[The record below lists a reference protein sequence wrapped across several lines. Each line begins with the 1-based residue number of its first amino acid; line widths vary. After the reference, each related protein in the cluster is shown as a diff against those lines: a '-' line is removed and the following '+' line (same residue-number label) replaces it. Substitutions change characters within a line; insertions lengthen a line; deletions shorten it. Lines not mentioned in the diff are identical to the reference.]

1 MGGTTKERALKV
13 LFNFNAYLSWPVR
26 FWASSLVLWVRTE
39 AFAVFYHMGRG
50 VAWGCGAQP
59 LSLPSKPPPSHPL
72 VFLVSLGPLSR
83 VSSIHEVL
91 SFGEESLLPFS

>member
-1 MGGTTKERALKV
+1 MEMVSARPSVWQPQPCGWYHTKERALKV

-50 VAWGCGAQP
+50 VAWGCRAQP
-59 LSLPSKPPPSHPL
+59 LSLH
-72 VFLVSLGPLSR
+72 
-83 VSSIHEVL
+83 
-91 SFGEESLLPFS
+91 